1 MKELPTS
8 FISLKVKRSSL
19 HLLDFLSFQNY
30 VKPVWVEE
38 FGAAGGG
45 VEPDAGPGCRPRM

>member
-1 MKELPTS
+1 MES
-8 FISLKVKRSSL
+8 IY
-19 HLLDFLSFQNY
+19 QNY
-30 VKPVWVEE
+30 VWVEE

>member
-1 MKELPTS
+1 
-8 FISLKVKRSSL
+8 
-19 HLLDFLSFQNY
+19 LLDSLLQENY
-30 VKPVWVEE
+30 VQPVWVEE